1 MLNYLG
7 MSVIAPETTAAAA
20 GTTGAATPLDAGRG
34 LLEERCSNPGLLLAM
49 LGHVAMRRLRD
60 VHTAFGMTPRQF
72 RVLALLREHGSMGQK
87 ELGQAAGAEPSIL
100 VTMLNPLEAD
110 GLIARRRDPQDRRR
124 HVVSITSAGDQHLTR
139 AAQAH
144 RDAEDALF
152 SGLDDDRRELLRQLL
167 LELQESLGSL
177 HPTPC
182 DVGAADATLDADAT
196 L

>member
-1 MLNYLG
+1 
-7 MSVIAPETTAAAA
+7 MSATAPETTVAAAE
-20 GTTGAATPLDAGRG
+20 TTGAATQGAEHG
-34 LLEERCSNPGLLLAM
+34 LLEQRCSSPGLLLAM

-60 VHTAFGMTPRQF
+60 VHMAFGMTPRQF
-72 RVLALLREHGSMGQK
+72 RVLALLREHGSMGQT

-110 GLIARRRDPQDRRR
+110 GLVARRRDPQDRRR

-152 SGLDDDRRELLRQLL
+152 SGLDEDRREQLRQLL
-167 LELQESLGSL
+167 LELQASLGSL
-177 HPTPC
+177 QPTPC
-182 DVGAADATLDADAT
+182 DDGGADATRAEDAT